1 MALISISAVMSLF
14 AGMNGV
20 AVTLMSVS
28 VVVFVIVRIC

>member
-14 AGMNGV
+14 AGMNG

-28 VVVFVIVRIC
+28 VVKFVIVRIC